1 MVDRVTTLLGD
12 LLHDVQISLK
22 RVSNKTRV
30 DAC

>member
-12 LLHDVQISLK
+12 LLHDVQIALK